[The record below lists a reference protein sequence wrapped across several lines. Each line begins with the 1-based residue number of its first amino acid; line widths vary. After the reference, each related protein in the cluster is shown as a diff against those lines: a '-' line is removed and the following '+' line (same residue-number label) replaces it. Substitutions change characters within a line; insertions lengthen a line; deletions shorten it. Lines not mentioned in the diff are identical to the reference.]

1 MRETE
6 RDEERGGSLCM
17 SFLLVIFFFQ
27 LKLKNYIFSEKTKIL
42 LIKFIYRLIFFTVSP
57 DSSDM
62 LTVYII

>member
-1 MRETE
+1 
-6 RDEERGGSLCM
+6 M